1 MIRSDLAPV
10 HPGEIL
16 RMGFLAPMRLSPQT
30 LAYAIGM
37 APLAIERLAREEA
50 PVTSDTAVRLAR
62 YFGTTA
68 QFWISLQTQHDLE
81 YAQKLVAP
89 TTH

>member
-1 MIRSDLAPV
+1 MISELAPV

-16 RMGFLAPMRLSPQT
+16 REGFLAPLRLSPQT
-30 LAYAIGM
+30 VARAIGM
-37 APLAIERLAREEA
+37 PPTAIEALARGEA
-50 PVTSDTAVRLAR
+50 EVTADTAVRLAR

-81 YAQKLVAP
+81 YAQKLVSRTP
-89 TTH
+89 H